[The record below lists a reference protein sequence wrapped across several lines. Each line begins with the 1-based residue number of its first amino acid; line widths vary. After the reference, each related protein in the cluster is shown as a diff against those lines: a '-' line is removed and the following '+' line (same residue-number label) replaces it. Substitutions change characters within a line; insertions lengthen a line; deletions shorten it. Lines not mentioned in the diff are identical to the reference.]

1 MSTNSYK
8 RYVATTIASD
18 VSDETVAEILE
29 NQSELQGVDI
39 AQNSLRVYPDAE
51 YFANIIG
58 YIGKPDQDELEALQ
72 EENEMTMRPTI
83 SWEKQVSNSIW
94 RQVFKGK
101 GSAYNLRGQC
111 RKRIGNGE

>member
-72 EENEMTMRPTI
+72 EENEDYEANDI
-83 SWEKQVSNSIW
+83 V
-94 RQVFKGK
+94 G
-101 GSAYNLRGQC
+101 
-111 RKRIGNGE
+111 